1 MNQGTG
7 LLRTYNCFLCILSP
21 NRFYNNF
28 TKSKKLIIILTLY
41 IYLLSKYS
49 FSCYQPDFF
58 LIRIMIYLKNIITAF
73 FFRLSLSNHQ
83 TSAEASRGGMEV
95 KRGFRT
101 HQQFAKIF
109 NFLLPWNWLS
119 PTLHTHTRQKGLQVC
134 STETT
139 FKTKSRVG

>member
-7 LLRTYNCFLCILSP
+7 LLRTHNCFLGILSP
-21 NRFYNNF
+21 NRFCYNF
-28 TKSKKLIIILTLY
+28 TDSKKVIIILTLY
-41 IYLLSKYS
+41 TYLLSKYS

-58 LIRIMIYLKNIITAF
+58 LIKIMIYLKNIITAF
-73 FFRLSLSNHQ
+73 FFPLSSSNHQ
-83 TSAEASRGGMEV
+83 TSAEASKGGLKV
-95 KRGFRT
+95 KSGFWT

-109 NFLLPWNWLS
+109 SFLLPWTWLS